1 MSRSVLKRK
10 GNVRGVTGSL
20 ARTMVLSSMAL
31 AAVSCGGG
39 NQGMNMGGVKS
50 YAVQTLEPTSV
61 NLNSAYPASIQGM
74 QDVEIRPRVSGYITK
89 LCVDEGSVVKKGQA
103 LFLIDKV
110 QYEAAVRAAEAAV
123 KMAEAAV
130 ATSKLTLN
138 NKQDLYSKNIISEYD
153 LQTAQNNLRTAEAQ
167 LAQANAQLISSR
179 QDLEF
184 TTVTSPSAGVV
195 GTIPYRVGALVSSSS
210 AQPLTTVSDIS
221 KMYVYFSMTEKDLL
235 KFVRKGGTVK
245 ELLAAM
251 PEVELQLVDGS
262 IYPAKGRIETLSG
275 VIDKTTGA
283 ASIRATFPNDKNIL
297 RSGGTGNVLLP
308 SQMDSILTVP
318 QKATFELQDK
328 KFVYVVTDS
337 ATVSTREIQIAPVD
351 NGAEYVV
358 LGGLTPGEKI
368 VVEGVVSLR
377 EGMKIQPVE
386 GGSAAAPAQPAAAAE
401 AQQSEQAAQ

>member
-1 MSRSVLKRK
+1 MSRRVFCKWDK
-10 GNVRGVTGSL
+10 NVREVTDSL
-20 ARTMVLSSMAL
+20 ARLMVLSSVAL

-39 NQGMNMGGVKS
+39 NQMGMGGVKS
-50 YAVQTLEPTSV
+50 YAVETVEPTSV
-61 NLNSAYPASIQGM
+61 TLNSSYPASIQGM
-74 QDVEIRPRVSGYITK
+74 QDVEIRPRVGGYITK

-110 QYEAAVRAAEAAV
+110 QYEAAVRAADASV

-167 LAQANAQLISSR
+167 LAQAKAQLISAQ

-262 IYPAKGRIETLSG
+262 IYPAKGRVETLSG

-308 SQMDSILTVP
+308 SQMDSVITIP

-328 KFVYVVTDS
+328 KFVYVLTDS
-337 ATVSTREIQIAPVD
+337 ATVSTREIQISPID
-351 NGAEYVV
+351 NGVEYVV
-358 LGGLTPGEKI
+358 LEGLTPGEKI

-377 EGMKIQPVE
+377 EGMKIQPME
-386 GGSAAAPAQPAAAAE
+386 KGAAAATKPEAE
-401 AQQSEQAAQ
+401 AQKAEQTAQK

>member
-1 MSRSVLKRK
+1 MSRRVFCKWDK
-10 GNVRGVTGSL
+10 NVREVTDSL
-20 ARTMVLSSMAL
+20 ARLMVLSSVAL

-39 NQGMNMGGVKS
+39 NQMGMGGVKS
-50 YAVQTLEPTSV
+50 YAVETVEPTSV
-61 NLNSAYPASIQGM
+61 TLNSSYPASIQGM
-74 QDVEIRPRVSGYITK
+74 QDVEIRPRVGGYITK

-110 QYEAAVRAAEAAV
+110 QYEAAVRAADASV

-167 LAQANAQLISSR
+167 LAQAKAQLISAQ

-262 IYPAKGRIETLSG
+262 IYPAKGKVETLSG

-308 SQMDSILTVP
+308 SQMDSVITIP

-328 KFVYVVTDS
+328 KFVYVLTDS
-337 ATVSTREIQIAPVD
+337 ATVSTREIQISPID
-351 NGAEYVV
+351 NGVEYVV
-358 LGGLTPGEKI
+358 LEGLTPGEKI

-377 EGMKIQPVE
+377 EGMKIQPME
-386 GGSAAAPAQPAAAAE
+386 KGAAAATKPEAE
-401 AQQSEQAAQ
+401 AQKAEQTAQK

>member
-1 MSRSVLKRK
+1 MRE
-10 GNVRGVTGSL
+10 VTDSL
-20 ARTMVLSSMAL
+20 ARLMVLSSVAL

-39 NQGMNMGGVKS
+39 NQMGMGGVKS
-50 YAVQTLEPTSV
+50 YAVETVEPTSV
-61 NLNSAYPASIQGM
+61 TLNSSYPASIQGM
-74 QDVEIRPRVSGYITK
+74 QDVEIRPRVGGYITK

-110 QYEAAVRAAEAAV
+110 QYEAAVRAADASV

-167 LAQANAQLISSR
+167 LAQAKAQLISAQ

-262 IYPAKGRIETLSG
+262 IYPAKGRVETLSG

-308 SQMDSILTVP
+308 SQMDSVITIP

-328 KFVYVVTDS
+328 KFVYVLTDS
-337 ATVSTREIQIAPVD
+337 ATVSTREIQISPID
-351 NGAEYVV
+351 NGVEYVV
-358 LGGLTPGEKI
+358 LEGLTPGEKI

-377 EGMKIQPVE
+377 EGMKIQPME
-386 GGSAAAPAQPAAAAE
+386 KGAAAATKPEAE
-401 AQQSEQAAQ
+401 AQKAEQTAQK

>member
-1 MSRSVLKRK
+1 MSRRVFCKWDK
-10 GNVRGVTGSL
+10 NVREVTDSL
-20 ARTMVLSSMAL
+20 ARLMVLSSVAL

-39 NQGMNMGGVKS
+39 NQMGMGGVKS
-50 YAVQTLEPTSV
+50 YAVETVEPTSV
-61 NLNSAYPASIQGM
+61 TLNSSYPASIQGM
-74 QDVEIRPRVSGYITK
+74 QDVEIRPRVGGYITK

-110 QYEAAVRAAEAAV
+110 QYEAAVRAADASV

-167 LAQANAQLISSR
+167 LAQAKAQLISAQ

-262 IYPAKGRIETLSG
+262 IYPAKGRVETLSG

-308 SQMDSILTVP
+308 SQMDSVITIP

-328 KFVYVVTDS
+328 KFVYVLTDS
-337 ATVSTREIQIAPVD
+337 ATVSTREIQISPID
-351 NGAEYVV
+351 NGVEYVV
-358 LGGLTPGEKI
+358 LEGLTPGEKI

-377 EGMKIQPVE
+377 EGMKIQPME
-386 GGSAAAPAQPAAAAE
+386 KGAGAAAATKPEAE
-401 AQQSEQAAQ
+401 AQKAEQTAQK

>member
-1 MSRSVLKRK
+1 MSRRVLSKRN

-20 ARTMVLSSMAL
+20 ARVMVLSSMAL
-31 AAVSCGGG
+31 AAVSCGG
-39 NQGMNMGGVKS
+39 NQRGMGMGGVKA

-61 NLNSAYPASIQGM
+61 SLNTSYPASIQGM
-74 QDVEIRPRVSGYITK
+74 QDVEIRPQVSGYITK
-89 LCVDEGSVVKKGQA
+89 LCVDEGAVVKKGQA

-110 QYEAAVRAAEAAV
+110 QYEAAVRSAEAAV
-123 KMAEAAV
+123 KMSEAAV

-138 NKQDLYSKNIISEYD
+138 NKQDLYNKNIISEYD
-153 LQTAQNNLRTAEAQ
+153 LLTAQNNLRTAEAQ
-167 LAQANAQLISSR
+167 LAQAKAQLISAR
-179 QDLEF
+179 QNLEF

-195 GTIPYRVGALVSSSS
+195 GTIPYRVGALVSASS

-235 KFVRKGGTVK
+235 KFVRNGGTVK

-251 PEVELQLVDGS
+251 PEVQLKLVDGS
-262 IYPAKGRIETLSG
+262 IYPAKGRVETLSG
-275 VIDKTTGA
+275 VIDKSTGA

-297 RSGGTGNVLLP
+297 RSGGTGNVLVP
-308 SQMDSILTVP
+308 MQMDSILTVP

-337 ATVSTREIQIAPVD
+337 ATVSTREIQISPVD

-358 LGGLTPGEKI
+358 TGGLNPGEKI

-386 GGSAAAPAQPAAAAE
+386 KGAAAAVQPAAEAGKAGEAAE
-401 AQQSEQAAQ
+401 

>member
-1 MSRSVLKRK
+1 
-10 GNVRGVTGSL
+10 
-20 ARTMVLSSMAL
+20 
-31 AAVSCGGG
+31 
-39 NQGMNMGGVKS
+39 
-50 YAVQTLEPTSV
+50 
-61 NLNSAYPASIQGM
+61 
-74 QDVEIRPRVSGYITK
+74 
-89 LCVDEGSVVKKGQA
+89 
-103 LFLIDKV
+103 
-110 QYEAAVRAAEAAV
+110 
-123 KMAEAAV
+123 MAEASV
-130 ATSKLTLN
+130 ATSKLTLT
-138 NKQDLYSKNIISEYD
+138 NKEDLYSKNIISEYD

-167 LAQANAQLISSR
+167 LAQAKAQLISAQ
-179 QDLEF
+179 QDLEY

-283 ASIRATFPNDKNIL
+283 ASLRATFPNDKNIL

-308 SQMDSILTVP
+308 SQMDSVITIP

-328 KFVYVVTDS
+328 KFVYVLTDS
-337 ATVSTREIQIAPVD
+337 ATVSTREIQISPID

-358 LGGLTPGEKI
+358 LEGLTPGEKI

-377 EGMKIQPVE
+377 EGMKIQPIE
-386 GGSAAAPAQPAAAAE
+386 KGAAAATQPEAE
-401 AQQSEQAAQ
+401 AQKAEQAAQK